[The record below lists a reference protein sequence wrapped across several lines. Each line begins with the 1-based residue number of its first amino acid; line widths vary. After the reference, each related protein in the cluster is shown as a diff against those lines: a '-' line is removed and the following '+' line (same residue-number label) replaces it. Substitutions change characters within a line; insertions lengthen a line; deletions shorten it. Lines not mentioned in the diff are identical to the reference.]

1 MSDNKL
7 FGEMELPD
15 PFGDKGTPMGPI
27 IKVIGVGGGGGNAV
41 GHMFKTGI
49 HDVSFVL
56 CNTDRQAMLRSD
68 IKEKIQIGPGLGAG
82 GRPEEGKR
90 IAEDNIEKINA
101 LFEDDTQMV
110 FITAGMGGGTGTGAA
125 PVVAR
130 VARDHGLLTIG
141 IVTIPFLFE
150 KRNKIVQA
158 WKGVEEM
165 RKNVDALLIINNER
179 LREIYPDL
187 NFVNAFEK
195 ADDTLTNAAK
205 SVAELITVEGKI
217 NLDFAD
223 VRNTLKDGGVAI
235 MSTGYGEGPNRI
247 LNAFESALQSPLL
260 KEGDVNNAKKI
271 LFNLYLS
278 AEGDNPV
285 SMAES
290 KEINTFMERF
300 GNDIS
305 VIWGCT
311 IDNTLGDQV
320 KVTLLATG
328 FNVDSEMQIPM
339 AQESSAKPQPVIKH
353 EDDIITEVY
362 GSTAEDRMFMD
373 NARASYVILSLEEM
387 DDDALIDKVS
397 KAPACNRPSNFK
409 QQVREADMNREARS
423 AVNTTRDD
431 NSGKSDPE
439 EGKDGSR
446 PIFF

>member
-1 MSDNKL
+1 MI
-7 FGEMELPD
+7 PD
-15 PFGDKGTPMGPI
+15 PFADKGTPMGPI

-41 GHMFKTGI
+41 TNMFKTGI

-56 CNTDRQAMLRSD
+56 CNTDRQAMLRSE

-90 IAEDNIEKINA
+90 IAEENIEKINA

-130 VARDHGLLTIG
+130 VAREHGLLTIG

-235 MSTGYGEGPNRI
+235 MSTGYGEGANRI
-247 LNAFESALQSPLL
+247 LKAFEVALQSPLL

-278 AEGDNPV
+278 SEGDNPV

-311 IDNTLGDQV
+311 IDNSLGDKV

-339 AQESSAKPQPVIKH
+339 AQESVKTQPAIKH

-373 NARASYVILSLEEM
+373 SARASYITFSLEEM
-387 DDDALIDKVS
+387 DDDAFIDKVS
-397 KAPACNRPSNFK
+397 KTPACNRPTNFK
-409 QQVREADMNREARS
+409 QQVRDNDSNKE
-423 AVNTTRDD
+423 TRH
-431 NSGKSDPE
+431 
-439 EGKDGSR
+439 
-446 PIFF
+446 IV